1 MSLDKATVAHI
12 AKLARIKVGEDDLEA
27 LTGELSGILKWIE
40 QLGEVDTEGV
50 EPMTSAV
57 QMTLRRRADKVSDG
71 NCRDKVLANV
81 PVDAGGFFAVPKV
94 VE

>member
-1 MSLDKATVAHI
+1 MPLDKATVAHI
-12 AKLARIKVGEDDLEA
+12 AKLARIEVGDADLEA

-40 QLGEVDTEGV
+40 QLGEVETEGV

-57 QMTLRRRADKVSDG
+57 QMTLRRRADKVTDG

-81 PVDAGGFFAVPKV
+81 PAGAEGFFAVPKV
-94 VE
+94 IE